1 MSFNAI
7 MAYVGKI
14 TIAIMYFLVFTKLN
28 KARKY
33 DPTVTLRFDTRS
45 WIEVIVVGV
54 LNIAAILYPVNL
66 EDASPSVMLV
76 FVALVLTALHT
87 RRIAAYGKKVI
98 FILEHSFYIK
108 DVSKVKYEKGLMRFT
123 IKGRAFKLRFPLA
136 NMDLLLEKL
145 SGRSKR

>member
-7 MAYVGKI
+7 MAYVGKF
-14 TIAIMYFLVFTKLN
+14 TIAVMYFIVFNKLT
-28 KARKY
+28 KARKH

-45 WIEVIVVGV
+45 WVEVIVVGL
-54 LNIAAILYPVNL
+54 LNIAAILYPVNA
-66 EDASPSVMLV
+66 EDATFSTMLV
-76 FVALVLTALHT
+76 FVALVFTALHT
-87 RRIAAYGKKVI
+87 RRIVAYGKKVI

-108 DVSKVKYEKGLMRFT
+108 DVTKVKYEKGLLRFT